1 MTFRAKQFDDLFSF
15 GFLFFIHVENHTPIL
30 RSYPDE
36 YEIVTPSVSILA
48 QPSVAVVDE
57 VVDQRG
63 TRKVATE
70 YLSYLYS
77 DEAQRIAGDNYYR
90 PYNKEILKEYSD
102 VFDLNINL
110 VTINDFGGWD
120 EAQKKHFADGGIF
133 DKIYEKK

>member
-1 MTFRAKQFDDLFSF
+1 M
-15 GFLFFIHVENHTPIL
+15 
-30 RSYPDE
+30 
-36 YEIVTPSVSILA
+36 
-48 QPSVAVVDE
+48 
-57 VVDQRG
+57 VDQRG

-110 VTINDFGGWD
+110 VTINYFGGWD

>member
-1 MTFRAKQFDDLFSF
+1 MRL
-15 GFLFFIHVENHTPIL
+15 
-30 RSYPDE
+30 
-36 YEIVTPSVSILA
+36 SVLQAITITA
-48 QPSVAVVDE
+48 
-57 VVDQRG
+57 
-63 TRKVATE
+63 
-70 YLSYLYS
+70 
-77 DEAQRIAGDNYYR
+77 